1 MIVFMIAYVAVLVG
15 IAVYS
20 SRRVSSGEDFLLAGR
35 RMGPWMTAFAYG
47 TSYFSAV
54 VFIGYAGQFGWG
66 FGASATWIGI
76 GNAVIGSLLAW
87 LVLGRRTRSMTQRL
101 DAKTMPEFLE
111 NRYQAPKL
119 KLVAAVVVFAFLLP
133 YSASVFQGISYLF
146 ETLIGLPFIWC
157 VVGIVVLTGVYLVAG
172 GYLATA
178 LTDFFQ
184 GVIML
189 IGIALVVVFVL
200 KSPQVGGLQ
209 AGLDKLAAIDSD
221 LTHPWGGA
229 GQLWPLASLVI
240 LTSLGVWG
248 LPQMTHKFYAI
259 RDKAAIR
266 QGTIISTVFALIVS
280 GGCYFVGVFARL
292 FNSDPTQLPIDP
304 ATGLG
309 NTSLLVPQ
317 MLLSALPSLLLGL
330 VMVLVLSASM
340 STLSSLILV
349 SSSAVCVDLVPGSMR
364 AKLSQRKN
372 KGLMQLVCIV
382 FLILSFLLAIN
393 KSNTITQLMNLS
405 WGTLAGAFLG
415 PYLAGLYMKRATRAG
430 AWAGF
435 LGGLAVSLICNL
447 IVPRFV
453 PGFTSA
459 MAGTF
464 AMGASILLT
473 VLVSLFTPPLD
484 QAHVGY
490 AMDFSQD

>member
-1 MIVFMIAYVAVLVG
+1 MIVFMIAYVAVLIG

-111 NRYQAPKL
+111 SRYQSPKL

-184 GVIML
+184 GIIML
-189 IGIALVVVFVL
+189 VGIVLVVVFVL

-209 AGLDKLAAIDSD
+209 AGLDKLAAIDPN

-229 GQLWPLASLVI
+229 
-240 LTSLGVWG
+240 
-248 LPQMTHKFYAI
+248 
-259 RDKAAIR
+259 
-266 QGTIISTVFALIVS
+266 
-280 GGCYFVGVFARL
+280 
-292 FNSDPTQLPIDP
+292 
-304 ATGLG
+304 
-309 NTSLLVPQ
+309 
-317 MLLSALPSLLLGL
+317 
-330 VMVLVLSASM
+330 
-340 STLSSLILV
+340 
-349 SSSAVCVDLVPGSMR
+349 
-364 AKLSQRKN
+364 
-372 KGLMQLVCIV
+372 
-382 FLILSFLLAIN
+382 
-393 KSNTITQLMNLS
+393 
-405 WGTLAGAFLG
+405 
-415 PYLAGLYMKRATRAG
+415 
-430 AWAGF
+430 
-435 LGGLAVSLICNL
+435 
-447 IVPRFV
+447 
-453 PGFTSA
+453 
-459 MAGTF
+459 
-464 AMGASILLT
+464 
-473 VLVSLFTPPLD
+473 
-484 QAHVGY
+484 
-490 AMDFSQD
+490 

>member
-1 MIVFMIAYVAVLVG
+1 MIVFMIAYVAVLIG
-15 IAVYS
+15 IALYS

-76 GNAVIGSLLAW
+76 GNAFVGSLLAW

-111 NRYQAPKL
+111 SRYQSPKL

-184 GVIML
+184 GIIML
-189 IGIALVVVFVL
+189 VGIVLVVVFVL

-209 AGLDKLAAIDSD
+209 AGLDKLAAVDPN

-266 QGTIISTVFALIVS
+266 QGTIISSVFALIVS

-292 FNSDPTQLPIDP
+292 FNGDPTQ
-304 ATGLG
+304 
-309 NTSLLVPQ
+309 
-317 MLLSALPSLLLGL
+317 LLGL

-340 STLSSLILV
+340 STLSSRILV
-349 SSSAVCVDLVPGSMR
+349 SSSAVCVDLIPSSVK
-364 AKLSQRKN
+364 AKISQRRN

-435 LGGLAVSLICNL
+435 LGGLAVSLVCNL

-473 VLVSLFTPPLD
+473 VAVSFFTPSLD
-484 QAHVGY
+484 QTHINRV
-490 AMDFSQD
+490 MDFSQE